1 LSKEK
6 KTSLIINALSNWVTL
21 GLNLAIG
28 FLLTPYII
36 GCLGTE
42 GFGIWALVM
51 SIIGYYGLLD
61 LGVSSALIRYVARYA
76 GQKKSDQLNEVV
88 NTALVT
94 YCLVGLIVVLL
105 SFLLASPLARFF
117 HIQEDNYES
126 FRWVVWLLG
135 ITTAI
140 RFPAKLFS
148 VTILGYERFVLVN
161 TVNIAEALLRGLFC
175 FLVLYSGGG
184 LIEISWVYTGLS
196 IFVLFANF
204 ALLKLYF
211 KHTAFSISLVKLR
224 VARELFSFGFFT
236 TIRHIGNILRLKLG
250 AAIVGRCINIKAV
263 GVYAI
268 ATLLSNYLMQ
278 LVIAAAGVTQP
289 KLASIAGQEDKTR
302 FPESVLRYSI
312 IVSNLSVGFGVAA
325 FLLAGDFIKLWVP
338 ETFTEVRTAT
348 VSFCILLVG
357 LLPHLMTNVS
367 VNALEAVYK
376 HQYYAYQT
384 ILEGIANLMLSLLL
398 VSRLGM
404 YGVAVGAAI
413 PGVLATCAVQPL
425 YCCRIIGIK
434 WSKYM
439 TVVFVKPVLVA
450 GGIAILFETS
460 RMHDA
465 HTLLGLTV
473 KGMAITLV
481 YFTAAYVFCLDHK
494 TRLILL
500 AKWRNL
506 TCVFGAIRQWVG

>member
-1 LSKEK
+1 MSSEK

-28 FLLTPYII
+28 LLLTPYII

-42 GFGIWALVM
+42 GYGIWALVI

-76 GQKKSDQLNEVV
+76 GQKKSNELNEVV

-117 HIQEDNYES
+117 RIQEDNYES
-126 FRWVVWLLG
+126 FKWVIWLLG

-148 VTILGYERFVLVN
+148 VTILGYERFVLAN
-161 TVNIAEALLRGLFC
+161 MVNIAEAILRGVFC
-175 FLVLYSGGG
+175 FLVLYYEGG
-184 LIEISWVYTGLS
+184 LIGISWVYTGLS
-196 IFVLFANF
+196 VFVLFANF

-211 KHTAFSISLVKLR
+211 KHTAFSINLVKMP
-224 VARELFSFGFFT
+224 VAKKLFSFGFFT
-236 TIRHIGNILRLKLG
+236 SIRHVGNILQTRIG
-250 AAIVGRCINIKAV
+250 AAVIGRCINIEAV
-263 GVYAI
+263 GVYSI
-268 ATLLSNYLMQ
+268 ATLLFGYLTGFVM
-278 LVIAAAGVTQP
+278 AAAGVTQP

-312 IVSNLSVGFGVAA
+312 IVSNLSVVFGVAA

-338 ETFTEVRTAT
+338 ENFTEVRKAT
-348 VSFCILLVG
+348 VSFWILLVG
-357 LLPHLMTNVS
+357 LLPYLMTCVS
-367 VNALEAVYK
+367 ITALEAVKK
-376 HQYYAYQT
+376 HPYLAYQT
-384 ILEGIANLMLSLLL
+384 IVQGIVGFTLSVLL
-398 VSRLGM
+398 VSRFGM
-404 YGVAVGAAI
+404 YGVAMGTAI
-413 PGVLATCAVQPL
+413 PGALATCVVQPI
-425 YCCRIIGIK
+425 YYCRIIGIK

-450 GGIAILFETS
+450 TG
-460 RMHDA
+460 
-465 HTLLGLTV
+465 V
-473 KGMAITLV
+473 ITLYKIMGIHAATTFLELIVQGMVILLV
-481 YFTAAYVFCLDHK
+481 YVILASVFCLDHK

-506 TCVFGAIRQWVG
+506 MCVFGITKERLE